1 MRLRNTQKKKI
12 IRRSVSLVAALAM
25 LLNETYIWSI
35 IDSVPFLETN
45 DNKSEFTAYAAEDS
59 GDDPEF
65 QHDNE
70 TTKEITIPLENFKEY
85 SDACQVYSTYHQYDK
100 ITIYST
106 GTSDLF
112 ESGFAGLGTVN
123 KPFAGSIAISAN
135 TDITLNLDAPLFNYV
150 YDSVT
155 INNNTALPISRY
167 YLVNGGADETTPIVA
182 KYVYHDSSN
191 SDLVTWSID
200 LTTPSDST
208 DHYLSQFGGF
218 IGIMDDDK
226 GIPKL
231 ALNVTMNTASLTK
244 DDVIKDDNGAV
255 GIIGSG
261 DLGLACGHMDAGA
274 ELTFT
279 YTANRALSIIETSG
293 GDVGGLVGEMESGA
307 VFTLKNENAVTSG
320 IDITTSAGSSYAGGL
335 VGKNVGG
342 TVVVKD
348 SSDAT
353 AVYPVTQ
360 HITGTSGAGGVYGY
374 YQPVEALISA
384 TVHNDETG
392 EDETVDKSFDTSK
405 FNINCQVNG
414 SGYTGGLFGTL
425 DTAYNVTINGS
436 GTVTVNHNSGNC
448 TGYGGL
454 IGQYKADSVERTLSI
469 SSVTA
474 QSSKA
479 GTAIYYGG
487 GIGVI
492 EPTTPTYVEFSSF
505 TSNASNAGSL
515 TFGGLVASADK
526 AFVKSTASKIAASG
540 YKGGGLVGSLKD
552 GVLQISG
559 ANTITG
565 SSADPGDKEDL
576 KVGRFVGY
584 RDNGLVFMDTG
595 TSCTCG
601 AAEVDDIG
609 AWGGVVKLDGFT
621 TPANVLSVS
630 GHAVTIGTSS
640 YAFTPI
646 TNADDFAVTALRFQI
661 DGSESETGNPFV
673 SFANTTKNSSTIAS
687 TGVSLSGDVVL
698 TGTGIYGLTRDNDIG
713 SDMAKCVYNNTFSG
727 GSKTVTFDTGTIY
740 RHKYN
745 GLFAKLNGGTV
756 QNVTFAGNITVNA
769 KTDMYVG
776 SAAAKA
782 TGDFTANSVT
792 INTSMPYSGS
802 STLYIGGIL
811 GEAEGGTDSSIGT
824 IYVIGCTVKAN
835 ITGSNSSAVLGGV
848 IGQISH
854 KADENRTWTFTTVNV
869 SGTISNESSGKMGG
883 LVAVIYGGYN
893 GNSNHR
899 VLTLNGVT
907 IDGLTVSGSD
917 ADSMGGLLG
926 YSWLKTDTNVTSVTV
941 QDNSSDSSKK
951 PTVSNGDAG
960 GIGGMIYRATG
971 KWTVTS
977 LDIKNIV
984 VSGTGSVGMI
994 VNKGISNDDSKF
1006 YTEASRSAIYLC
1018 LPEDYIYNITSSS
1031 ITSGSV
1037 FDELCAYT
1045 APDAAGVLKNGNGI
1059 ISINTTFKT
1068 DGSTAS
1074 GSYHARTAK
1083 GASVNSYS
1091 RYYYNLDTLSPS
1103 STEWSTYQTALTAY
1117 EAYEALSEEEKA
1129 AYGTAPTEPSVPNGS
1144 DELMSWGLN
1153 QYACTNLKQYFAD
1166 VFGSSI
1172 PDETYDLENYSWY
1185 PVDLDKNITVNGT
1198 FKFYSYEFEL
1208 SEDAKKTA
1216 EDTQDTTAGRTSAE
1230 TKLAYDRT
1238 NLENNQHYTM
1248 HCGLFRN
1255 VASGKTLTIGT
1266 TVFEGDVGLFGT
1278 GDNTNSG
1285 ALICGTVQGASNTSK
1300 ATVQVYDTGSI
1311 SLNGVYVYGVTTGN
1325 SPNYAPLLINKVGSY
1340 VNLTVKNVTSTGY
1353 LMASYSTNSPYME
1366 KDSSNYPKAASS
1378 LIGNVGLSDSPTGIN
1393 VNFSNIKLDG
1403 RKTAVASPYDSQL
1416 TGVYGSDLTIFTR
1429 STLLNQFKYAT
1440 GSTGTYNYTSDEDW
1454 SSGSHAGHGVTYGKE
1469 AGYTSSDT
1477 DTEYPGKEQKYSGT
1491 SGYYTSPDTPAA
1503 GTAYSG
1509 FKTGFIPYVYVPY
1522 NSTNKTHQLRVNHEA
1537 STATGCGTYNDPYIL
1552 SDGYKLEAFSYW
1564 INTGFTNNDSI
1575 LIPSD
1580 TNHLTISNGAIT
1592 AINGTWCT
1600 DKTAHATFT
1609 YSSATEKFTGTISST
1624 NYTIDPDVMQTY
1636 LAGAYYKIPD
1646 EVSEITIPTTG
1657 ENHKYD
1663 FEGLG
1668 NTSANS
1674 AVFRGVIDGNGKNL
1688 INNTTHPLI
1697 ERSNGSVVKDLTIE
1711 VKPAT
1716 DISLNG
1722 TSYTFDS
1729 AVVGEDANAA
1739 YGAVMAKIFGGDNII
1754 DNVSLTFGTSSTNKA
1769 NIAIGGTAQLVPV
1782 GGYVGVIVNGG
1793 LYFRNMKRID
1803 ENNSEILYDKSLFD
1817 NVTFSATANGE
1828 TDTDPMSDSNME
1840 WLYVNPIVGRVING
1854 FAVTES
1860 YEIKKTINNVETTIQ
1875 KNAYRPY
1882 ENGTRTYKGGTTDDV
1897 RYWDEAN
1904 QTELTTVPASISH
1917 VTMQNGNKHYSIV
1930 DISSALGKLNT
1941 SGTDANVEVPN
1952 GQALFVMSAIV
1963 NSGMSN
1969 QSLGYSSNAVGSSNN
1984 YYVSRSNAEYNYV
1997 GKIPGSTEANY
2008 ATAIADY
2015 NKAATDG
2022 TAISGYLMTE
2032 YTTGATD
2039 ISGTNNKTVKLTTEG
2054 GKYYLPDGF
2063 KGIGNMY
2070 HDDDIYRMKITN
2082 FDGNGATVSMNSSW
2096 YFYYADPGNN
2106 NALTKFDT
2114 AYAHYPMVGFGLINY
2129 QTGKTYDESNRFYNF
2144 ILTGNVVADC
2154 INSNSNVGNHI
2165 TYIGG
2170 LSSGNWTGKYNDTD
2184 VEYADSNYM
2193 PAVGSLIGYATNT
2206 TYTDSVALQNVYVK
2220 GLRNTGGLI
2229 GMTSLTTFTS
2239 DTSDPKFTYENTKST
2254 PSNKIKVHGAAT
2266 TGGMIGK
2273 NQQSIVYI
2281 DNGNATYSLTEVK
2294 SECTKV
2300 NNNQQ
2305 NYGVG
2310 GFVGMC
2316 RAADSSKVNRAI
2328 TVKRVTVGSPTQDS
2342 PSEISATADKIG
2354 VGGVVGT
2361 ITRAKV
2367 SIEEC
2372 YVYNQSIKSAYSS
2385 GGMIGY
2391 WATPTDG
2398 SDITSVTI
2406 YAKDYGSADKN
2417 PVITSSASGGA
2428 AGGFIGNRLNENAGV
2443 SVYIRN
2449 SNVSGYTIGG
2459 TALSNAG
2466 GAIGE
2471 WNGGTVNLQNVDIS
2485 SCKII
2490 AKSSGGYA
2498 GGLVGSQQT
2507 NNNANQNSILGYNIL
2522 LKNLDFTGQYK
2533 GNILGRNTNNNQ
2545 VIKLS
2550 GFSRQDDQETS
2561 TMIPALVGS
2570 PNASK
2575 PYGTGGY
2582 VIFADYTDEASTVQN
2597 KKFANMVMSD
2607 KDIAEYEVIGSRTT
2621 ITDYKVITKKDASGN
2636 SVVQSYSYNTRSN
2649 TFSDTVSPESVSAS
2663 GTKTSYE
2670 TIDASTNLTQVTS
2683 VSELTAANAGG
2694 FYIRSESTNNSRK
2707 HKYITSNVINGTYNA
2722 DGTIKGNKPVLQLS
2736 PTADDLT
2743 GAAEWY
2749 FELVSTNEDSNLNTY
2764 RMYTYVN
2771 GVKRY
2776 FSRMHSKGGYIYIYS
2791 ETELVST
2798 PTDNLFYITSTDTVE
2813 NGFNIT
2819 LTSNSNNAA
2828 YKYFCYADAGYAIWN
2843 SVSDSSD
2850 VLTIWKETTTNA
2862 SYNLISED
2870 YSSSAFAPVQ
2880 GEAIT
2885 GTLTD
2890 KTDATAAQAET
2901 YVEDLG
2907 DLDNSDHSYEV
2918 YTVTVTAVKNV
2929 YGYTDN
2935 SKPYVTTN
2943 PKRFITDDSQF
2954 LTGDGVLS
2962 ALYVSS
2968 AFKKITDDRADS
2980 TNKPKAYTA
2989 YSLERYIGETT
3000 DEEALARIRT
3010 ELSNSSTEF
3019 KNYSGYENSGIKNF
3033 TLLVAE
3039 DTNKETLTPLINN
3052 YLRTLTNTGYNY
3064 ADTTNTAIYDV
3075 GMYRCVFNESTKDFD
3090 VYTSDV
3096 CLKKTHVGTSYY
3108 FYMEAK
3114 EVDTQDLPQF
3124 TLMDVKFKDPSGS
3137 GKIAYHLYVPVYVKK
3152 VLRYNFNAEIKSGSD
3167 YYWTAY
3173 KKLGEDMTR
3182 QGLFENLGNPVTI
3195 AFEYEYDRTGTD
3207 WKDAVNGGDSLLTN
3221 YYKSLTL
3228 KNHNNNGWAT
3238 NTKMVLVDANNSD
3251 KYYYL
3256 DTPPTATPTTIS
3268 LYDFTDESGQHY
3280 SPVPFQDMMTVTV
3293 SQDNNGT
3300 LTPTTGN
3307 TAAGATVLYNNTY
3320 YRPIT
3325 DSDTSLDDEDKF
3337 SVTEVTNIQKERYYL
3352 SIFTKADSSNTNIYR
3367 YEISSPE
3374 SFGSTG
3380 SGVMTSGT
3388 WTVHDWRSN
3397 RINKNTVIN
3406 LFTGKLYENN
3416 LTLNVTPR
3424 SSGTPVMSAT
3434 NNYLTVDMK
3443 ATVSLTSSAVSSGV
3457 GVNMLTFQ
3465 NNADIYQTFLM
3476 MYDKLATVGGSH
3488 EIGIDTVAN
3497 AKVGINSYYY
3507 TGGNISAVLTSSNAT
3522 AVDNPQGKKV
3532 ELAKYIELGN
3542 KQNLISLIGSSSNS
3556 YAATLQVNFDMVY
3569 ATDDLSTQFPKRDT
3583 SVPAQSVIGANVIGY
3598 SKISSTAEGAA
3609 NSATYDK
3616 KTDTE
3621 LYYTTSESTATL
3633 RYNVEET
3640 PKNAAGRY
3648 SYLGINSVETGD
3660 DEVFVDTYAVYDT
3673 HKLTNAG
3680 NYIEFTLTLSN
3691 KGDGYVTPVVGN
3703 PIPTGTGAGTALTIS
3718 DYITE
3723 LQIFGKDTDGDEK
3736 DNVIFEQS
3744 ATAVSSET
3752 IVTTKGDKL
3761 YTVRVRKDLL
3771 KTQADGIYLIPIKFK
3786 VKTGNTKFNSFGL
3799 EYSNYKVSLTAA
3811 TYSTISSTDYSKT
3824 SYAFDHIIY
3833 TNARVLTSVVN

>member
-1 MRLRNTQKKKI
+1 M
-12 IRRSVSLVAALAM
+12 
-25 LLNETYIWSI
+25 
-35 IDSVPFLETN
+35 
-45 DNKSEFTAYAAEDS
+45 
-59 GDDPEF
+59 
-65 QHDNE
+65 
-70 TTKEITIPLENFKEY
+70 
-85 SDACQVYSTYHQYDK
+85 
-100 ITIYST
+100 
-106 GTSDLF
+106 
-112 ESGFAGLGTVN
+112 
-123 KPFAGSIAISAN
+123 
-135 TDITLNLDAPLFNYV
+135 
-150 YDSVT
+150 
-155 INNNTALPISRY
+155 
-167 YLVNGGADETTPIVA
+167 
-182 KYVYHDSSN
+182 
-191 SDLVTWSID
+191 
-200 LTTPSDST
+200 
-208 DHYLSQFGGF
+208 
-218 IGIMDDDK
+218 
-226 GIPKL
+226 
-231 ALNVTMNTASLTK
+231 
-244 DDVIKDDNGAV
+244 
-255 GIIGSG
+255 
-261 DLGLACGHMDAGA
+261 
-274 ELTFT
+274 
-279 YTANRALSIIETSG
+279 
-293 GDVGGLVGEMESGA
+293 
-307 VFTLKNENAVTSG
+307 
-320 IDITTSAGSSYAGGL
+320 
-335 VGKNVGG
+335 
-342 TVVVKD
+342 
-348 SSDAT
+348 
-353 AVYPVTQ
+353 
-360 HITGTSGAGGVYGY
+360 
-374 YQPVEALISA
+374 
-384 TVHNDETG
+384 
-392 EDETVDKSFDTSK
+392 
-405 FNINCQVNG
+405 
-414 SGYTGGLFGTL
+414 
-425 DTAYNVTINGS
+425 
-436 GTVTVNHNSGNC
+436 
-448 TGYGGL
+448 
-454 IGQYKADSVERTLSI
+454 
-469 SSVTA
+469 
-474 QSSKA
+474 
-479 GTAIYYGG
+479 
-487 GIGVI
+487 
-492 EPTTPTYVEFSSF
+492 
-505 TSNASNAGSL
+505 
-515 TFGGLVASADK
+515 
-526 AFVKSTASKIAASG
+526 
-540 YKGGGLVGSLKD
+540 GSLKD

-565 SSADPGDKEDL
+565 SSADPGDKEDI

-584 RDNGLVFMDTG
+584 RDNGLVFMDADA
-595 TSCTCG
+595 SCTCG

-609 AWGGVVKLDGFT
+609 AWGGVIKLSGFT
-621 TPANVLSVS
+621 TPANVISVS

-646 TNADDFAVTALRFQI
+646 TGKDDFAVTALRFQI
-661 DGSESETGNPFV
+661 DDSKSSAGNPFV
-673 SFANTTKNSSTIAS
+673 TCANTTKTSSSIAS
-687 TGVSLSGDVVL
+687 TDISLSGAVTL
-698 TGTGIYGLTRDNDIG
+698 TGTGVYGLTRDNDIG
-713 SDMAKCVYNNTFSG
+713 SSLTKCVYNGTFGNAS
-727 GSKTVTFDTGTIY
+727 TTYAITFDTGTIY
-740 RHKYN
+740 RHQYN

-756 QNVTFAGNITVNA
+756 RNVTFSGRITVNA
-769 KTDMYVG
+769 KIKMYVG
-776 SAAAKA
+776 AAAAKA
-782 TGDFTANSVT
+782 AGNFTASSVT
-792 INTSMPYSGS
+792 VNTVMPYSGS
-802 STLYIGGIL
+802 GALYLGGIL
-811 GEAEGGTDSSIGT
+811 GEAEGETGSCIGT
-824 IYVIGCTVKAN
+824 INVTGCTVNAN
-835 ITGSNSSAVLGGV
+835 ITGNNSNAVLGGV

-854 KADENRTWTFTTVNV
+854 KADEGKAWNFTNVNV
-869 SGTISNESSGKMGG
+869 KGTISNVTSGKIGG
-883 LVAVIYGGYN
+883 LVAVIYGGYD

-899 VLTLNGVT
+899 VLNLNGVT
-907 IDGLTVSGSD
+907 VDGLNVSGSD

-926 YSWLKTDTNVTSVTV
+926 YSWLKTDVNVGVKTTSGTTTTITSVTV

-951 PTVSNGDAG
+951 PTVSNGAAG

-994 VNKGISNDDSKF
+994 VNKGISHDDSKF
-1006 YTEASRSAIYLC
+1006 YTETSRSAIYLC

-1045 APDAAGVLKNGNGI
+1045 APDAASILKNGNGV
-1059 ISINTTFKT
+1059 ISISTTFKT

-1083 GASVNSYS
+1083 GASANSYS
-1091 RYYYNLDTLSPS
+1091 RYYYNLDALSPS
-1103 STEWSTYQTALTAY
+1103 STEWSTYQTALSTY
-1117 EAYEALSEEEKA
+1117 EAYEALSAEEKA
-1129 AYGTAPTEPSVPNGS
+1129 AYTGEIPTQPSIPDGAE
-1144 DELMSWGLN
+1144 ELMSWGLN

-1166 VFGSSI
+1166 VFGNSI
-1172 PDETYDLENYSWY
+1172 PNETYDLENYSWY

-1198 FKFYSYEFEL
+1198 FKFYSHEFEL
-1208 SEDAKKTA
+1208 SEDVK
-1216 EDTQDTTAGRTSAE
+1216 AGNE
-1230 TKLAYDRT
+1230 TNSFDRT
-1238 NLENNQHYTM
+1238 NLKNNQHYTM

-1266 TVFEGDVGLFGT
+1266 TVFKGDVGLL
-1278 GDNTNSG
+1278 GDGSG

-1300 ATVQVYDTGSI
+1300 ATVQVSDSGSI
-1311 SLNGVYVYGVTTGN
+1311 SLNGVYVRGVIADDLSTASTDE
-1325 SPNYAPLLINKVGSY
+1325 SNYAPLLINKVGSY

-1353 LMASYSTNSPYME
+1353 LKASYSTNSPYME

-1416 TGVYGSDLTIFTR
+1416 TGVYGSDLTFFTR

-1469 AGYTSSDT
+1469 VGYTSSDT

-1674 AVFRGVIDGNGKNL
+1674 AVFRGVIDGNGKTL
-1688 INNTTHPLI
+1688 INNTTYPLI

-1711 VKPAT
+1711 VKPT
-1716 DISLNG
+1716 STISLNG
-1722 TSYTFDS
+1722 TQYTFDT
-1729 AVVGEDANAA
+1729 AVEGETANAA
-1739 YGAVMAKIFGGDNII
+1739 YGAVMAKVFGGDNII
-1754 DNVSLTFGTSSTNKA
+1754 DNVSLAFGTSSTNKA
-1769 NIAIGGTAQLVPV
+1769 NISLGGTAQLVPV

-1803 ENNSEILYDKSLFD
+1803 ENNNEILYDESLF
-1817 NVTFSATANGE
+1817 NYVSFSATANGA

-1930 DISSALGKLNT
+1930 DISSTLGKLT
-1941 SGTDANVEVPN
+1941 TGTTPVGIPN

-1963 NSGMSN
+1963 NSGMSK
-1969 QSLGYSSNAVGSSNN
+1969 QSLGYSDSVVGANGN
-1984 YYVSRSNAEYNYV
+1984 YYVSRSSADYNYI
-1997 GKIPGSTEANY
+1997 GKIPKSTEDNY
-2008 ATAIADY
+2008 AAAIADY

-2022 TAISGYLMTE
+2022 TAIRGYLMTE
-2032 YTTGATD
+2032 YTTGETNIAGTD
-2039 ISGTNNKTVKLTTEG
+2039 VTVKLTTSG
-2054 GKYYLPDGF
+2054 GKYYMPDGF

-2070 HDDDIYRMKITN
+2070 NHDDATTTNSDENDNYRMQLTN

-2096 YFYYADPGNN
+2096 YFYYADPGSNE
-2106 NALTKFDT
+2106 ALTKFDN
-2114 AYAHYPMVGFGLINY
+2114 AYAHYSMVGYGLFNY
-2129 QTGKTYDESNRFYNF
+2129 QTGRTDKATNTTVQSNRYYNF

-2184 VEYADSNYM
+2184 DEYTDSNYM

-2300 NNNQQ
+2300 NCNQQ

-2316 RAADSSKVNRAI
+2316 RAADSNKVNRAI

-2342 PSEISATADKIG
+2342 PSEISAAADKIG

-2372 YVYNQSIKSAYSS
+2372 YVYNQSIRSAYSS

-2428 AGGFIGNRLNENAGV
+2428 AGGFIGNRLNENADV

-2507 NNNANQNSILGYNIL
+2507 NKDANQNSIWGYNIL

-2533 GNILGRNTNNNQ
+2533 GNILGRNANTNQ

-2570 PNASK
+2570 PNDSK

-2582 VIFADYTDEASTVQN
+2582 VIFADYTDEASTVGN
-2597 KKFANMVMSD
+2597 KDFSNIIPADTNDVYSSEATKAIKTETNVVY
-2607 KDIAEYEVIGSRTT
+2607 KGT
-2621 ITDYKVITKKDASGN
+2621 IDPDTGAITLG
-2636 SVVQSYSYNTRSN
+2636 
-2649 TFSDTVSPESVSAS
+2649 DTVGEPSIVETEVDAIDTP
-2663 GTKTSYE
+2663 TKTEKSAVVVKSEE
-2670 TIDASTNLTQVTS
+2670 TSGDN
-2683 VSELTAANAGG
+2683 EYG
-2694 FYIRSESTNNSRK
+2694 FYISRG
-2707 HKYITSNVINGTYNA
+2707 TSKDNRYMSANIKSANGSFNGGDYLT
-2722 DGTIKGNKPVLQLS
+2722 T
-2736 PTADDLT
+2736 T
-2743 GAAEWY
+2743 GAAFWY
-2749 FELVSTNEDSNLNTY
+2749 LEPHDGY
-2764 RMYTYVN
+2764 YHIYTYVGSDKKYIHGSPNSNNKITSDNYPMELTSAESADNFIIRNNTSSSDNLSIEDLIDSLVNNYVDLYIHKN
-2771 GVKRY
+2771 GINFQY
-2776 FSRMHSKGGYIYIYS
+2776 KGGYQGFCYNGTANSTLRFTLADTIAGESGTRIIATTYNTYTTGGSTFNGGTATAYGTASSEQQTAYEANCAEGEALVYIS
-2791 ETELVST
+2791 ETTWVNQYEQSQ
-2798 PTDNLFYITSTDTVE
+2798 
-2813 NGFNIT
+2813 
-2819 LTSNSNNAA
+2819 NA
-2828 YKYFCYADAGYAIWN
+2828 
-2843 SVSDSSD
+2843 
-2850 VLTIWKETTTNA
+2850 
-2862 SYNLISED
+2862 
-2870 YSSSAFAPVQ
+2870 
-2880 GEAIT
+2880 
-2885 GTLTD
+2885 
-2890 KTDATAAQAET
+2890 
-2901 YVEDLG
+2901 
-2907 DLDNSDHSYEV
+2907 
-2918 YTVTVTAVKNV
+2918 
-2929 YGYTDN
+2929 
-2935 SKPYVTTN
+2935 KPYVTTN
-2943 PKRFITDDSQF
+2943 PKRYITDNKKF
-2954 LTGDGVLS
+2954 LTGDGILS

-2968 AFKKITDDRADS
+2968 AFKKITDDHASGS
-2980 TNKPKAYTA
+2980 TSKPKAYTA
-2989 YSLERYIGETT
+2989 YSLERYSGENT

-3019 KNYSGYENSGIKNF
+3019 KNYSGYESSGIKNF
-3033 TLLVAE
+3033 PLLVAE

-3052 YLRTLTNTGYNY
+3052 YLRTLTNTNYNF

-3075 GMYRCVFNESTKDFD
+3075 GLYRCVFNESTKDFD

-3096 CLKKTHVGTSYY
+3096 CLKKTYVTTTDGTSYY

-3124 TLMDVKFKDPSGS
+3124 TLMDVQFKDPSGS

-3152 VLRYNFNAEIKSGSD
+3152 VLRYDFNAEIKSGTD

-3173 KKLGEDMTR
+3173 TKLGKTMTR

-3207 WKDAVNGGDSLLTN
+3207 WKDAANGGDSLLTN

-3228 KNHNNNGWAT
+3228 KNHNNNGWAFG
-3238 NTKMVLVDANNSD
+3238 TKMVLVDANNSD

-3256 DTPPTATPTTIS
+3256 DSPPTDTPTTIS

-3280 SPVPFQDMMTVTV
+3280 SPVPFQDLMTVTV
-3293 SQDNNGT
+3293 EQDDNGT

-3307 TAAGATVLYNNTY
+3307 TAAGATVLYNDTY

-3325 DSDTSLDDEDKF
+3325 DSDTGLNDEDKF
-3337 SVTEVTNIQKERYYL
+3337 SVTEVTNIQKEKYYL

-3388 WTVHDWRSN
+3388 WTVNDWRSN
-3397 RINKNTVIN
+3397 RIDKNTVIN

-3424 SSGTPVMSAT
+3424 SSGTPEMSAT

-3465 NNADIYQTFLM
+3465 NNAGIYQTFLM
-3476 MYDKLATVGGSH
+3476 MYDKLATVGGTH
-3488 EIGIDTVAN
+3488 EIGIDTDAN

-3507 TGGNISAVLTSSNAT
+3507 TGGNISAALTSSNAT
-3522 AVDNPQGKKV
+3522 AVANPQNKKV

-3542 KQNLISLIGSSSNS
+3542 EQNLISLIGSSSNS

-3569 ATDDLSTQFPKRDT
+3569 AADDLSTQFPKRDT
-3583 SVPAQSVIGANVIGY
+3583 SVPEQSVIGTSVIGY
-3598 SKISSTAEGAA
+3598 SKISSSAESAA
-3609 NSATYDK
+3609 NSANYDK
-3616 KTDTE
+3616 EPKGSDVDT
-3621 LYYTTSESTATL
+3621 YYTTSESTATL
-3633 RYNVEET
+3633 KYNVEET
-3640 PKNAAGRY
+3640 PRDPAGRY

-3660 DEVFVDTYAVYDT
+3660 KEVFVDTYAIYDT
-3673 HKLTNAG
+3673 HKLTNTG
-3680 NYIEFTLTLSN
+3680 DYIELTLTLSS

-3703 PIPTGTGAGTALTIS
+3703 PAPTGTGTGTALTIGN
-3718 DYITE
+3718 YITE
-3723 LQIFGKDTDGDEK
+3723 LKIYGVDGDDE
-3736 DNVIFEQS
+3736 DSDDDVIFDQG
-3744 ATAVSSET
+3744 TNTVSTET
-3752 IVTTKGDKL
+3752 RVTTKGDTL
-3761 YTVRVRKDLL
+3761 YTVRVRKNLL
-3771 KTQADGIYLIPIKFK
+3771 KTRADGIYVIPITFK
-3786 VKTGNTKFNSFGL
+3786 VNTGNTTFNSDDL
-3799 EYSNYKVSLTAA
+3799 EYSNYKVSLTVA
-3811 TYSTISSTDYSKT
+3811 TYSTIGGSDYSKT

-3833 TNARVLTSVVN
+3833 TNARVLTYVVN